1 MQNLPKENLKNYNIK
16 PGLYLISTPIG
27 NLEDI
32 TLRAIN
38 ILKNSHI
45 ILCEDTRI
53 SLNLLKKYNIK
64 AKLISNHKFNEKK
77 NIEKILEKIKKKNI
91 ISLISDAGTPT
102 ISDPGRFLVNACIEK
117 NFFISPVPGPSAI
130 TTAVSM
136 SGFSDKYLFYGFLP
150 NSDSKIVKELKKLS
164 LIPFTIVFFISAKKI
179 NKIIKHLKFF
189 FKERNILIAREMTK
203 YYEEFIHTSISSLNQ
218 FNIDLRGELTLVI
231 SDMKTKKKSLNHL
244 NESIKKQIKNMSKK
258 YSSKDIVSFISA
270 KENIPKKIIY
280 EFCIKMKK

>member
-38 ILKNSHI
+38 ILKNSNI

-102 ISDPGRFLVNACIEK
+102 ISDPGRFLVNACIKK
-117 NFFISPVPGPSAI
+117 NFFISPIPGPSAI

-150 NSDSKIVKELKKLS
+150 DSDSKIVKELKKLS
-164 LIPFTIVFFISAKKI
+164 LIPFTVVFFISAKKI

-218 FNIDLRGELTLVI
+218 FNNSLRGELTLVI
-231 SDMKTKKKSLNHL
+231 SDMKIKKKSLNNL
-244 NESIKKQIKNMSKK
+244 KSK
-258 YSSKDIVSFISA
+258 
-270 KENIPKKIIY
+270 
-280 EFCIKMKK
+280 